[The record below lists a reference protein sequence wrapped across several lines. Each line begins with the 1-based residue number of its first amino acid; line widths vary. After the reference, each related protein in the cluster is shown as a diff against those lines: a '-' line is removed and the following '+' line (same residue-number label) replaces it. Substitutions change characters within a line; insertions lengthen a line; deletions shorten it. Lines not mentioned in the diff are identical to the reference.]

1 MKNFREETM
10 AVEQVNQSLL
20 PVGGKL
26 YTVLL
31 GAAIILLTTTVPYLT
46 LLNIVLFS
54 GIFLA
59 GAISLH
65 QSIMRFQVRLT
76 YREAFSLGC
85 MAGFAGGVL
94 SEGLGFLLMEFFH
107 YRPGMESLALVI
119 DWVLNMAK
127 GRPEL
132 QEQVQ
137 ALVAAEKL
145 ALAPVSFRLT
155 DILINMVFSGVFYA
169 PIAGL
174 GGAYAVRRLKRQA
187 ARG

>member
-1 MKNFREETM
+1 M
-10 AVEQVNQSLL
+10 AAENPVQSLL
-20 PVGGKL
+20 PIEGKL
-26 YTVLL
+26 YAVLL
-31 GAAIILLTTTVPYLT
+31 GAVIVILTTTVPYLT
-46 LLNIVLFS
+46 LVNVFLFV

-59 GAISLH
+59 GVISLH
-65 QSIMRFQVRLT
+65 QTIMRFQVTLT
-76 YREAFSLGC
+76 FREAFALGC
-85 MAGFAGGVL
+85 MAGFMGGVL
-94 SEGLGFLLMEFFH
+94 SEVVTFLLMEFVH
-107 YRPGMESLALVI
+107 YRPGTESLALVI
-119 DWVLNMAK
+119 DWALEMAK

-145 ALAPVSFRLT
+145 ALAPVSLSFT
-155 DILINMVFSGVFYA
+155 DILMNMAFSGVFYA